1 MEARIPARLSP
12 AAEGRSFGLTV
23 GAAFAVFGA
32 VALWRGHP
40 TVAATLGALAALLVG
55 GGLLVPR
62 QMLPVQ
68 AAWMRMAL
76 AISRVTTPVVM
87 SVLYLGVLLPT
98 GVLRRTFGRSALV
111 HEATG
116 DSLWKAREDGKRR
129 SELHRQF

>member
-1 MEARIPARLSP
+1 MERGIPARLNP

-23 GAAFAVFGA
+23 GIAFAVFGA
-32 VALWRGHP
+32 MALWRGHP
-40 TVAATLGALAALLVG
+40 VVAAVLGGLAALLVL

-76 AISRVTTPVVM
+76 AISRVTTPVIM
-87 SVLYLGVLLPT
+87 SILYLGVLLPA
-98 GVLRRTFGRSALV
+98 GVLRRTLGHNPLV

-116 DSLWKAREDGKRR
+116 DSLWKERQADRRR
-129 SELHRQF
+129 SELRRQF